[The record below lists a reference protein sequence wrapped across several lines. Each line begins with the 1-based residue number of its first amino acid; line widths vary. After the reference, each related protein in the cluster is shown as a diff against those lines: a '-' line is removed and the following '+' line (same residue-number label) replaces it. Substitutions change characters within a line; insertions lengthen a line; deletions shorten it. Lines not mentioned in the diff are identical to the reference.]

1 MTNQQS
7 DLRFTV
13 NPEATASVHDDGVV
27 ILHLGNGRF
36 YTCNGTGARIWRSIK
51 QRLSL
56 EAIAQEISSAYDI
69 AVHTARQHIVRFLA
83 ELELHTLI
91 QQEAAL

>member
-1 MTNQQS
+1 MS
-7 DLRFTV
+7 DLSFAV
-13 NPEATASVHDDGVV
+13 SPEATASVHDDGVV

-36 YTCNGTGARIWRSIK
+36 YTCNGTGARIWRAIE

-69 AVHTARQHIVRFLA
+69 ALNTARQHTGRFLA
-83 ELELHTLI
+83 ELEMHELI
-91 QQEAAL
+91 QQEATL